1 MKKVQ
6 VHSRASYSLVLFMTQ
21 AFVLENFFTTTEEVE
36 LDTKS
41 RYPASVPTRRT
52 RPQFFTSD
60 VDLAVAPKEAD
71 PE

>member
-6 VHSRASYSLVLFMTQ
+6 VQSHASYPLVLSLTQ
-21 AFVLENFFTTTEEVE
+21 AFVLGNYFSITEEV
-36 LDTKS
+36 DSSTKNP
-41 RYPASVPTRRT
+41 RAASVPIRRT
-52 RPQFFTSD
+52 RPLFSSD